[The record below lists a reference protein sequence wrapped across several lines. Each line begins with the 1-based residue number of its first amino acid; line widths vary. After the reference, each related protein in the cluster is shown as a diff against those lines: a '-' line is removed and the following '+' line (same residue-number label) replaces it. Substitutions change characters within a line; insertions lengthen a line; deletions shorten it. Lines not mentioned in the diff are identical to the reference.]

1 MRSCFMQCYW
11 INESSAI
18 VGLAVMIVCLPLP
31 GYVMKFIQRVQVT
44 RMKKTDARVQAATEM
59 MGVLRM
65 IKMFGWEGK
74 IAERL
79 SAKRAEELRWLR
91 FSEMIDLGNDG
102 VTLSVL
108 SFPS

>member
-1 MRSCFMQCYW
+1 
-11 INESSAI
+11 
-18 VGLAVMIVCLPLP
+18 
-31 GYVMKFIQRVQVT
+31 
-44 RMKKTDARVQAATEM
+44 MKKTDARVQAATEM

-79 SAKRAEELRWLR
+79 GAKRAEELRWLR

-102 VTLSVL
+102 VTLSVPT
-108 SFPS
+108 FPS

>member
-1 MRSCFMQCYW
+1 M
-11 INESSAI
+11 
-18 VGLAVMIVCLPLP
+18 AVMLACLPIPAYL
-31 GYVMKFIQRVQVT
+31 VKKLQEVQKAL
-44 RMKKTDARVQAATEM
+44 MKKTDARVQAATEM

-102 VTLSVL
+102 VTLSVPL
-108 SFPS
+108 FPS

>member
-1 MRSCFMQCYW
+1 M
-11 INESSAI
+11 
-18 VGLAVMIVCLPLP
+18 AVMLACLPIPAYL
-31 GYVMKFIQRVQVT
+31 VKKLQEVQKAL
-44 RMKKTDARVQAATEM
+44 MKKTDARVQAATEM
-59 MGVLRM
+59 MGVWRM

-79 SAKRAEELRWLR
+79 STKRAEELRWLR

-102 VTLSVL
+102 VTLSVP

>member
-1 MRSCFMQCYW
+1 M
-11 INESSAI
+11 
-18 VGLAVMIVCLPLP
+18 LACLPLP
-31 GYVMKFIQRVQVT
+31 AHLTKALQNVHRILMQ
-44 RMKKTDARVQAATEM
+44 KTDSRVQAVSEM
-59 MGVLRM
+59 TGALKM

-102 VTLSVL
+102 VTLSVPL
-108 SFPS
+108 FPS